1 MDQSNIPVGH
11 WFLKENIYD
20 TQITKY
26 KNHLVDPYGYHT
38 NDCDGIQI
46 KTNSSQVVFCCGKTI
61 CFFCGTPL
69 HGCTNNIIIE
79 RQKKIIKCHEF
90 CYDNHKKID

>member
-20 TQITKY
+20 TQNTKY

-46 KTNSSQVVFCCGKTI
+46 
-61 CFFCGTPL
+61 L
-69 HGCTNNIIIE
+69 
-79 RQKKIIKCHEF
+79 
-90 CYDNHKKID
+90 